1 MWYNNQLTQ
10 SLNIQYP
17 IIQAGMAGSTT
28 AELVATVSN
37 KGGLGCIGAGY
48 FTTKVRARNSK
59 VQGLTSQPF
68 GVNLFVPSHQSYTN
82 EQVEHMNAWLKPYRK
97 ALNLEEPV
105 VNISEEQQFKS
116 AIQTV
121 IKYRVPVCCF
131 TFGIPSKEII
141 EQLKGAK
148 ITLIGTA
155 TTVDEAIANEHAGM
169 DIVVAQGSE
178 AGGHRGHF

>member
-1 MWYNNQLTQ
+1 
-10 SLNIQYP
+10 
-17 IIQAGMAGSTT
+17 
-28 AELVATVSN
+28 
-37 KGGLGCIGAGY
+37 
-48 FTTKVRARNSK
+48 
-59 VQGLTSQPF
+59 
-68 GVNLFVPSHQSYTN
+68 
-82 EQVEHMNAWLKPYRK
+82 MNAWLKPYRK

>member
-1 MWYNNQLTQ
+1 M
-10 SLNIQYP
+10 
-17 IIQAGMAGSTT
+17 
-28 AELVATVSN
+28 ERAT
-37 KGGLGCIGAGY
+37 LLQ
-48 FTTKVRARNSK
+48 KVRARNSK

-82 EQVEHMNAWLKPYRK
+82 EQVEHMNAWKPYRK

-131 TFGIPSKEII
+131 TFGIPSKKS
-141 EQLKGAK
+141 L
-148 ITLIGTA
+148 
-155 TTVDEAIANEHAGM
+155 NN
-169 DIVVAQGSE
+169 
-178 AGGHRGHF
+178 

>member
-1 MWYNNQLTQ
+1 M
-10 SLNIQYP
+10 
-17 IIQAGMAGSTT
+17 
-28 AELVATVSN
+28 ERAT
-37 KGGLGCIGAGY
+37 LLQ
-48 FTTKVRARNSK
+48 KVRARNSK

-178 AGGHRGHF
+178 AGGHRGHFNNQQSA

>member
-17 IIQAGMAGSTT
+17 IIQAGMVGSTT

-37 KGGLGCIGAGY
+37 KGGLGQIGAGY

-82 EQVEHMNAWLKPYRK
+82 EQVEHMNAW
-97 ALNLEEPV
+97 
-105 VNISEEQQFKS
+105 
-116 AIQTV
+116 
-121 IKYRVPVCCF
+121 
-131 TFGIPSKEII
+131 
-141 EQLKGAK
+141 
-148 ITLIGTA
+148 
-155 TTVDEAIANEHAGM
+155 
-169 DIVVAQGSE
+169 
-178 AGGHRGHF
+178 

>member
-1 MWYNNQLTQ
+1 M
-10 SLNIQYP
+10 
-17 IIQAGMAGSTT
+17 
-28 AELVATVSN
+28 ERAT
-37 KGGLGCIGAGY
+37 LLQ
-48 FTTKVRARNSK
+48 KVRARNSK
-59 VQGLTSQPF
+59 SARINITTIC
-68 GVNLFVPSHQSYTN
+68 VNLFVPSHQSYTN

-178 AGGHRGHF
+178 AGGHRGHFNNQQSA

>member
-1 MWYNNQLTQ
+1 M
-10 SLNIQYP
+10 
-17 IIQAGMAGSTT
+17 
-28 AELVATVSN
+28 
-37 KGGLGCIGAGY
+37 
-48 FTTKVRARNSK
+48 
-59 VQGLTSQPF
+59 
-68 GVNLFVPSHQSYTN
+68 
-82 EQVEHMNAWLKPYRK
+82 KPYRK

-148 ITLIGTA
+148 ITLIGTLLC
-155 TTVDEAIANEHAGM
+155 DEAIANEHAGM